1 MIKPSENS
9 ALTAVMLAA
18 WSLGMAACAPAEIR
32 IDETQGVPEVK
43 GSTEVTIPTNF
54 MCGTAIA
61 AGNKTVATRAVTGG
75 CEFTFDDNVEVL
87 KASDYEAI
95 PDLKVA
101 SNIVQRVELNIKK
114 LSFTDAATGMTLDL
128 ATRVTSVVLTVN
140 GQQVADKATIT
151 SLPTVVRLEGAALT
165 TIKAKVDARQPAS
178 VQVKAVAVLPD
189 MPRPP
194 ERLKIDYEAQPALIL
209 GPGKIF

>member
-1 MIKPSENS
+1 MIKR
-9 ALTAVMLAA
+9 TAVVLAA
-18 WSLGMAACAPAEIR
+18 LGISACAPAEIR
-32 IDETQGVPEVK
+32 IDETQGVPQVK
-43 GSTEVTIPTNF
+43 GSTEVTIPSNF

-61 AGNKTVATRAVTGG
+61 AGDKMVATRAVTGG
-75 CEFTFDDNVEVL
+75 CEFTFDDTLQVL

-101 SNIVQRVELNIKK
+101 SNIVQRVELNVKK
-114 LSFTDAATGMTLDL
+114 LAFTDAATGMTLDL
-128 ATRVTSVVLTVN
+128 NTRVTSVVLTVN
-140 GQQVADKATIT
+140 GQKVADKAAIA
-151 SLPTVVRLEGAALT
+151 SLPTVISLEGEALT

-194 ERLKIDYEAQPALIL
+194 DRLKIDYEAQPALII

>member
-1 MIKPSENS
+1 MIKR
-9 ALTAVMLAA
+9 TAVVLAA
-18 WSLGMAACAPAEIR
+18 SLGLVACAPAEIR

-54 MCGTAIA
+54 MCGTAIT
-61 AGNKTVATRAVTGG
+61 AGDKTVATRAVTGG
-75 CEFTFDDNVEVL
+75 CEFTFDDTLQVL
-87 KASDYEAI
+87 KASDYESI
-95 PDLKVA
+95 PDLKVS
-101 SNIVQRVELNIKK
+101 SNIVQRVELNVKK
-114 LSFTDAATGMTLDL
+114 LAFTDAATGMTLDL
-128 ATRVTSVVLTVN
+128 NTRVTSVVLTVN
-140 GQQVADKATIT
+140 GQQIADKSTIA
-151 SLPTVVRLEGAALT
+151 SLPKVISLEGAALT

-194 ERLKIDYEAQPALIL
+194 DRLKIDYEAQPALII